1 MFTISECPVFGV
13 TAVDSVNVLLTII
26 TRTTLIVATVLVL
39 VAGAMTIV
47 PKYYQ
52 MKGLDQQRN
61 ELMRRVDYKSYQLK
75 LLKDKQQRFKTDP
88 EYVERVARMN
98 RRVREGELVFV
109 FDAEAAR

>member
-1 MFTISECPVFGV
+1 MFCVNV
-13 TAVDSVNVLLTII
+13 VACVNVLLTII
-26 TRTTLIVATVLVL
+26 TRTTLIVALILVFTAGG
-39 VAGAMTIV
+39 VAIV
-47 PKYYQ
+47 PKYYE

-61 ELMRRVDYKSYQLK
+61 ELMRRVDYKNHQLK

-109 FDAEAAR
+109 FDDEMAR

>member
-1 MFTISECPVFGV
+1 LCPNVV
-13 TAVDSVNVLLTII
+13 KVVNVFLTII
-26 TRTTLIVATVLVL
+26 TRTTLIIATVLVI
-39 VAGAMTIV
+39 VAGAVTIV

-61 ELMRRVDYKSYQLK
+61 ELMRRIDYKNHQLK

-98 RRVREGELVFV
+98 RRVRAGELVFV
-109 FDAEAAR
+109 FDAEPSR

>member
-1 MFTISECPVFGV
+1 
-13 TAVDSVNVLLTII
+13 
-26 TRTTLIVATVLVL
+26 
-39 VAGAMTIV
+39 MTIA

-52 MKGLDQQRN
+52 MKGLDQQRS
-61 ELMRRVDYKSYQLK
+61 ELMRRVDYKNHQLK

>member
-1 MFTISECPVFGV
+1 
-13 TAVDSVNVLLTII
+13 
-26 TRTTLIVATVLVL
+26 
-39 VAGAMTIV
+39 
-47 PKYYQ
+47 
-52 MKGLDQQRN
+52 
-61 ELMRRVDYKSYQLK
+61 LMRRVDYKNHQLK

>member
-1 MFTISECPVFGV
+1 M
-13 TAVDSVNVLLTII
+13 ADSVNVLLTII
-26 TRTTLIVATVLVL
+26 KRTTLIVAMVLVL
-39 VAGAMTIV
+39 VAGAVTIF

-52 MKGLDQQRN
+52 MKGLDRQRN
-61 ELMRRVDYKSYQLK
+61 ELMRRVDYKNHQLK